1 VMDGI
6 LARRT
11 AAPEI
16 RAEVHLHRADMA
28 ELRSDSAGMLHHATE
43 ALRWYRSTRHL
54 PRRLE
59 PVFLATL
66 AYAYHLNDRN
76 DEADRQ
82 FGEAIA
88 RFEALGLGESPAA
101 LQQLQSWGLVQ
112 QQLGD
117 LHRAIE
123 LYDRSLAGLAKSSP
137 EAPRSH
143 WALGNR
149 AYAFTQMGCYDRA
162 EADYA
167 ESLALANELRFD
179 ILAYNLRMCIADLYA
194 EQGRVADAE
203 AMLHA
208 AESSRQFDL
217 PEGSPA
223 ADARRVAEA
232 RLATLKGETAKAVA
246 LYTSALGDRELGA
259 GSVVALLGRADAYQR
274 ASEFDL
280 ARTDARDALSFAQRL
295 QGSKPASFRTGFAY
309 LALARASAA
318 LGNAHEARSEATA
331 AVSHLEATVVD
342 THPALASARALA
354 VTVEQSGHLL

>member
-1 VMDGI
+1 MDGI

-28 ELRSDSAGMLHHATE
+28 ELKSDSAGMLHHATE

-112 QQLGD
+112 HHTGRSASGD
-117 LHRAIE
+117 SK

-137 EAPRSH
+137 RAPRSH

-149 AYAFTQMGCYDRA
+149 AYAFTPDG
-162 EADYA
+162 
-167 ESLALANELRFD
+167 LLRPCRGG
-179 ILAYNLRMCIADLYA
+179 LR
-194 EQGRVADAE
+194 
-203 AMLHA
+203 
-208 AESSRQFDL
+208 
-217 PEGSPA
+217 
-223 ADARRVAEA
+223 
-232 RLATLKGETAKAVA
+232 GEPRP
-246 LYTSALGDRELGA
+246 GE
-259 GSVVALLGRADAYQR
+259 
-274 ASEFDL
+274 
-280 ARTDARDALSFAQRL
+280 
-295 QGSKPASFRTGFAY
+295 
-309 LALARASAA
+309 
-318 LGNAHEARSEATA
+318 
-331 AVSHLEATVVD
+331 
-342 THPALASARALA
+342 
-354 VTVEQSGHLL
+354 